1 MYKMLFFE
9 KTVYQAINS
18 MICVFNSCIK
28 ITRMYS
34 NSSDMQFFVYLL
46 CSTVL
51 KINDITN
58 WIDEYTQNIPLKLLY
73 ISFET
78 FKFI

>member
-1 MYKMLFFE
+1 
-9 KTVYQAINS
+9 
-18 MICVFNSCIK
+18 
-28 ITRMYS
+28 
-34 NSSDMQFFVYLL
+34 MQFFVYLL
-46 CSTVL
+46 YSTVL

-78 FKFI
+78 FKFEYTPDNVQYRTNFFLLYPDP